1 VGGGFS
7 IELVTHDWDRFEEV
21 LDLCYDVL
29 YRSFGVPRQGDWYH
43 PAHGSEFAV
52 ALDAGGALLG
62 TARLLPS
69 PGDAT
74 RQVRQVAVD
83 PGSHGLGIGRE
94 LMSELERVAVAEGA
108 VEAWLHAR
116 DTAFGFYDRLG
127 YVAEGEV
134 FVSGLTGIPHR
145 TMRKRIG

>member
-1 VGGGFS
+1 VGCNFR

-29 YRSFGVPRQGDWYH
+29 YRSFGVARQGDWYH

-52 ALDAGGALLG
+52 ALASAGTLLG
-62 TARLLPS
+62 TARLLPA

-94 LMSELERVAVAEGA
+94 LMGELERVAVAEGA

-134 FVSGLTGIPHR
+134 FVSGLTGIPHG
-145 TMRKRIG
+145 TMRKQLG